1 MLFVSLMTLLA
12 WVHTVFMLLGFY
24 HSEFVNQILMR
35 FAIRQ
40 NIQHFSSLLRM
51 VLKEFMREQIKSDFQ
66 VVEKQHDMMQFS

>member
-24 HSEFVNQILMR
+24 HLEFVNQILMR
-35 FAIRQ
+35 FSIRQ

-51 VLKEFMREQIKSDFQ
+51 ELKEFMREQIKSDFQ
-66 VVEKQHDMMQFS
+66 VVEKHHDTMQFS